1 MVVPPDDEGP
11 KGDGKKPT
19 RAPSRKPQPS
29 SDASEVVSSPA
40 TPPTTP
46 AEPADPSFSRL
57 AAVALQTF
65 AFPLLL
71 AIIVGLYVV
80 LQHWFDRRD
89 PKLAVAPVHSNH
101 DLAAFG

>member
-1 MVVPPDDEGP
+1 VAPPDDRGP
-11 KGDGKKPT
+11 KNGPEGGGGSDTPDPKPT
-19 RAPSRKPQPS
+19 PHEE
-29 SDASEVVSSPA
+29 EVV
-40 TPPTTP
+40 P
-46 AEPADPSFSRL
+46 AEDSTPVVDEVDNSSLSKL

-71 AIIVGLYVV
+71 AILVGLYLL

-89 PKLAVAPVHSNH
+89 PKLAMAPVHSNH